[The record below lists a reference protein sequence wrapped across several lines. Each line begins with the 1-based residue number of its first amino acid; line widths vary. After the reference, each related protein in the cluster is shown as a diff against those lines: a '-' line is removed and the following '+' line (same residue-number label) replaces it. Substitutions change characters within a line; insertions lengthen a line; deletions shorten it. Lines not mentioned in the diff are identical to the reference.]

1 MPRTLL
7 LLLLAYAIAS
17 HARAQEDAPPTP
29 APVVVYTGVD
39 ASPIAAKQAT
49 TLVELLTDGAT
60 VPDAPVHI
68 DTLFPDG
75 QLGVVGAEA
84 WESCHGP
91 AVSAEDFGARVE
103 ALYKATT
110 HLEDTAGQADA
121 LRAAQACLTEPA
133 ATSDLAR
140 VPFLEGVTA
149 YGDGDVEAA
158 QAAFADVFVID
169 PKYSWDPEYPPD
181 AQLAFAN
188 AGTGVLRL
196 GLTGIQVVAPA
207 GAEVW
212 IDGHPSGLDEPA
224 HVIPG
229 RHLVQLRAAP
239 DQTLVSAVVV
249 APADA
254 TTVVLSG
261 SGLAGDEG
269 PAEGLTGINA
279 ALVAAD
285 EPAIDWFVQLWP
297 TVAAWSWDAEAGAV
311 QAREVPPTAAAAV
324 FGKGETLA
332 DQRQRKSRVLPAVI
346 GVGVG
351 TIVAGAVI
359 AGASGRKAAGMAAD
373 AENGMPFAHP
383 DDDDP
388 TDEQRANTDAFNSAR
403 GTAGV
408 GFGLMVAGGVALAI
422 SIPMK
427 LKLDRANRQTD
438 VTVAAVLEPP
448 APGSDVPGG
457 FGFRVSFR

>member
-1 MPRTLL
+1 MPRTFLL
-7 LLLLAYAIAS
+7 LLVACALAGQ
-17 HARAQEDAPPTP
+17 ARAEEAAPPAA
-29 APVVVYTGVD
+29 APMVVYTGVE
-39 ASPIAAKQAT
+39 ASPVAAKQAT
-49 TLVELLTDGAT
+49 TLVELLTDGAM
-60 VPDAPVHI
+60 VPTAPIHV
-68 DTLFPDG
+68 DVLFPGG
-75 QLGVVGAEA
+75 QLGVVGAGARET
-84 WESCHGP
+84 CQGP
-91 AVSAEDFGARVE
+91 PVSADAYTATVE

-110 HLEDTAGQADA
+110 HLEDTTGQADA
-121 LRAAQACLTEPA
+121 LRASQSCLTEPA
-133 ATSDLAR
+133 NPGDLAR

-169 PKYSWDPEYPPD
+169 PQYAWDPEYPPD

-212 IDGHPSGLDEPA
+212 IDGHPSSLDEAA

-229 RHLVQLRAAP
+229 RHLVQLRAGAG
-239 DQTLVSAVVV
+239 QALVSVIVF
-249 APADA
+249 APAEE

-261 SGLAGDEG
+261 TGLDAEEG
-269 PAEGLTGINA
+269 PAEGLTAINA
-279 ALVAAD
+279 ALVAAGT
-285 EPAIDWFVQLWP
+285 PAVDWYVQLWP
-297 TVAAWSWDAEAGAV
+297 TVAAWSWDAEAGVV
-311 QAREVPPTAAAAV
+311 QEQEVPATAAAAV
-324 FGKGETLA
+324 FGSGETLA
-332 DQRQRKSRVLPAVI
+332 EQRQRKARVLPAVI

-373 AENGMPFAHP
+373 AESGMPFAHP
-383 DDDDP
+383 DDGAP
-388 TDEQRANTDAFNSAR
+388 TDQQQGNTDAFNSAR
-403 GTAGV
+403 ATAGV
-408 GFGLMVAGGVALAI
+408 GVGLMVAGGVALAI

-438 VTVAAVLEPP
+438 VTIAAILEPP

>member
-1 MPRTLL
+1 MPRTFLL
-7 LLLLAYAIAS
+7 LLVACALAGY
-17 HARAQEDAPPTP
+17 ARADEEAQPPRER
-29 APVVVYTGVD
+29 VVVYTGVE
-39 ASPIAAKQAT
+39 ASTIAAQQAT

-60 VPDAPVHI
+60 VPEAPIHI
-68 DTLFPDG
+68 DALFPDG
-75 QLGVVGAEA
+75 QLGVVGAET
-84 WESCHGP
+84 WESCQG
-91 AVSAEDFGARVE
+91 AALSAEAYGAMVE

-110 HLEDTAGQADA
+110 HLEDTTGQADA
-121 LRAAQACLTEPA
+121 LLASQACLTEPA
-133 ATSDLAR
+133 ATADLAR

-149 YGDGDVEAA
+149 YGDGDVDAA
-158 QAAFADVFVID
+158 QAAFADVFVIE
-169 PKYSWDPEYPPD
+169 PQYAWDPEYPPD

-212 IDGHPSGLDEPA
+212 IDGHSAGLDEPA

-229 RHLVQLRAAP
+229 RHLVQLRPAA
-239 DQTLVSAVVV
+239 DQPLLSAVVV

-261 SGLAGDEG
+261 VGLGAPEG
-269 PAEGLTGINA
+269 PVEGLTAINA
-279 ALVAAD
+279 ALVGAD
-285 EPAIDWFVQLWP
+285 APAVGWFVQLWP
-297 TVAAWSWDAEAGAV
+297 TVAAWSWDASAGVV
-311 QAREVPPTAAAAV
+311 QEEEVPPTAAAAV
-324 FGKGETLA
+324 FGAGETLTE
-332 DQRQRKSRVLPAVI
+332 QRERKSRFLPAVI

-351 TIVAGAVI
+351 TLVAGAVI

-373 AENGMPFAHP
+373 AEAGMPFAHP

-388 TDEQRANTDAFNSAR
+388 TDEQQANTDAFNSAR

-408 GFGLMVAGGVALAI
+408 GVGLMAAGGVALAI
-422 SIPMK
+422 SIPLK
-427 LKLDRANRQTD
+427 IKLDRANQPTD

-448 APGSDVPGG
+448 APGSDVPCG
-457 FGFRVSFR
+457 FGLRVSFR